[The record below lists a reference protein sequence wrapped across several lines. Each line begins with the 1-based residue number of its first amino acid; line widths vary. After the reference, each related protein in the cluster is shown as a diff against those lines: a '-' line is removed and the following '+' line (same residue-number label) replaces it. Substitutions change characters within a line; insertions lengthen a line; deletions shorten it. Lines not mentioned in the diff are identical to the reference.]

1 MLPFVAAFLAAQGC
15 HFAQLLVILLFSLLR
30 ITSTIPSRDYPAV
43 KSNDSKDASA
53 SPPEPFRLSAKWDI
67 YIPFTITAIPASFFV
82 LMGLV
87 INNDLRKPPG
97 IHDIWVPVTIVV
109 LQTLGGIAMAVVI
122 LMRYEIGFQQLS
134 IRTNGSPAIWR
145 KAFLFCSIASILL
158 FDILTNLV
166 VAFPDA
172 GLMLFPAALAFIGY
186 IFCLRVAFSHL

>member
-1 MLPFVAAFLAAQGC
+1 MSLCSASCYLVVLAASNNE
-15 HFAQLLVILLFSLLR
+15 HDPIERLS
-30 ITSTIPSRDYPAV
+30 AV
-43 KSNDSKDASA
+43 KSNDSQDASA

-67 YIPFTITAIPASFFV
+67 YIPFTITAIPASFYV

-87 INNDLRKPPG
+87 INNALLKPRG
-97 IHDIWVPVTIVV
+97 IHDIWVQVMIVV

-134 IRTNGSPAIWR
+134 MRTNGSPAIWR
-145 KAFLFCSIASILL
+145 KAFLFCSIALILL

-186 IFCLRVAFSHL
+186 IFCLRVAFSRL